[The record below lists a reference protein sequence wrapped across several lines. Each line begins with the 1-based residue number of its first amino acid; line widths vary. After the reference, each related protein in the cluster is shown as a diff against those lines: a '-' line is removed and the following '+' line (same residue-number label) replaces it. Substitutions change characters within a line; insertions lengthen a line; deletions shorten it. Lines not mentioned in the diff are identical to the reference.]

1 MRTAVKLFFIALA
14 CVLIVSAVLKLF
26 QLLTDPFADL
36 HTGLAVPHIWLVL
49 LLEAAT
55 AMIVLAGRREVAW
68 LASISLFVCFCLF
81 AWGKHFSGATSCGCF
96 GALEIPPLF
105 IAIFDTV
112 TVALLVAMCL
122 AGFVDTD
129 RLHKVTARQMRAL
142 NVRQVGNIVGFLL
155 VVIFVV
161 AIPSFAQTGS
171 GLIASKRQLVQGRL
185 LVDRQTIVNVE
196 VVNSSSHDAKIVGS
210 RS

>member
-1 MRTAVKLFFIALA
+1 
-14 CVLIVSAVLKLF
+14 
-26 QLLTDPFADL
+26 
-36 HTGLAVPHIWLVL
+36 
-49 LLEAAT
+49 
-55 AMIVLAGRREVAW
+55 
-68 LASISLFVCFCLF
+68 
-81 AWGKHFSGATSCGCF
+81 
-96 GALEIPPLF
+96 LEIPPLF

-129 RLHKVTARQMRAL
+129 RLHKATARQMRAL

-171 GLIASKRQLVQGRL
+171 GLIASKR
-185 LVDRQTIVNVE
+185 
-196 VVNSSSHDAKIVGS
+196 
-210 RS
+210 